1 MLVVID
7 VGNTNTVLGVFHKER
22 LVHHWRLYT
31 DAHKTSDEYGIV
43 IRQLLDEIDLL
54 PQAIVGVIIASVVP
68 PLMRPLVEMSERY
81 LGTRPKVVGP
91 GIRTQ
96 MSILCEN
103 PREVGADRI
112 VNAVAGFEKHHQGL
126 IICDLGTATTLDVV
140 TPKGEFLGG
149 VITPGIGI
157 SAEALV
163 QRTAKLPRIE
173 IVKPPKVI
181 GRNTV
186 EAMQAGLFFGYV
198 GLLQELIRRM
208 KAELDFPVKVIA
220 TGGLAPL
227 IVPECDLIQEIDPD
241 LTLHGLR
248 LLWERNAG

>member
-1 MLVVID
+1 
-7 VGNTNTVLGVFHKER
+7 
-22 LVHHWRLYT
+22 
-31 DAHKTSDEYGIV
+31 
-43 IRQLLDEIDLL
+43 
-54 PQAIVGVIIASVVP
+54 
-68 PLMRPLVEMSERY
+68 
-81 LGTRPKVVGP
+81 
-91 GIRTQ
+91 
-96 MSILCEN
+96 LCEN

-173 IVKPPKVI
+173 IVKPPKVV

>member
-1 MLVVID
+1 MLLVID